1 MADTFLKK
9 IVQMLTPENEE
20 LIRWN
25 NTGDSI
31 VICDVNRFSRELLPK
46 YFKTKKFNSFVRQ
59 LNFYGFK
66 KVPISKTTRGC
77 EFSHKLFK
85 RGYEDRVMNM
95 KRKIIHEMDYDQLN
109 ETICDLPPE
118 EPQETKESQ
127 DPQDPQEQLD
137 EKDMMIKQLTE
148 RCKELEK
155 ENEELRRYTM
165 CCNNNNTNN
174 DFDEIEILRNCGNN
188 SSSGNLYSIT
198 ESAFL
203 SDTFGELDDFDYNL
217 LH

>member
-127 DPQDPQEQLD
+127 DTQEQLD

-155 ENEELRRYTM
+155 ENEELRRYAM